1 LQVRFLPGVLGGML
15 NMASV
20 TNNQDEKSMAADAIA
35 PGADEPGEDK
45 PRERAA
51 KPSSPSGGGFFTI
64 YKHGQGYW
72 TRLCTT
78 LGAAAVLLMT
88 TNFIWSN
95 VPPYLR
101 PALTPLNPTSAQIS
115 AADGKTRH
123 ITMAICAGFLVLSTI
138 LVWKIINSPTNA
150 DFLIATDSEMKKVN
164 WTSRKELIG
173 STKVVVFFMIIIA
186 TVLFLVDVF
195 FGYLF
200 YFLHVLKSP
209 PF

>member
-1 LQVRFLPGVLGGML
+1 ML

-20 TNNQDEKSMAADAIA
+20 TNNQDEKIMAADAIA

-45 PRERAA
+45 PRVRAE

-72 TRLCTT
+72 TRLCTV
-78 LGAAAVLLMT
+78 LAAALVLLMT

-101 PALTPLNPTSAQIS
+101 PALTPPTPTSAQIT
-115 AADGKTRH
+115 AADAKTRH
-123 ITMAICAGFLVLSTI
+123 ITMVICAVFLALSSA
-138 LVWKIINSPTNA
+138 LVWKLINSPTNA

-164 WTSRKELIG
+164 WTSRKELVG
-173 STKVVVFFMIIIA
+173 STKVVCFFMIVIA
-186 TVLFLVDVF
+186 LILFLVDIF